1 MFLVN
6 LLNFW
11 ITDLPGELAALGG
24 AFLWTVATL
33 VYGRLGHSYPPLE
46 LNLFKGVIA
55 IALII
60 LTLALS
66 NEQLQLVNLSA
77 CGLLL
82 LSGVIGIA
90 LGDTAYFAAINYLG
104 ARRALLMET
113 LAPPLVAIIALIFLQ
128 EQLTIGAWCGIFVTV
143 IGIAWVVTE
152 RVPSSTVKHEQ
163 LFRGI
168 GFGILAALAQA
179 SGAVLSRAALAQTTI
194 SPLFSTLL
202 RLSGG
207 VVILLLLTGLFR
219 QQVGFQLKSLPS
231 KKALVAIFLAAFIGT
246 YLAIWLQQTAFKF
259 TAAGIA
265 QTLLATSPLF
275 VLPIVAWMGEVVSL
289 RAILGVLVAIGGI
302 GLLLGFK

>member
-1 MFLVN
+1 MFLGN
-6 LLNFW
+6 SLNFS
-11 ITDLPGELAALGG
+11 ITDLSGELAALGG
-24 AFLWTVATL
+24 ACLWAVATV
-33 VYGRLGHSYPPLE
+33 VYGRLGSYYPPLE
-46 LNLFKGVIA
+46 LNLMKGVIA

-60 LTLALS
+60 LTLIFG
-66 NEQLQLVNLSA
+66 NEQLQLLNLNA

-90 LGDTAYFAAINYLG
+90 LGDTAYFAAINCLG

-113 LAPPLVAIIALIFLQ
+113 LAPPLVAVIALIFLQ
-128 EQLTIGAWCGIFVTV
+128 EQLTIGAWCGIFLTV
-143 IGIAWVVTE
+143 LGIAWVITE
-152 RVPSSTVKHEQ
+152 RVPGSAVKQDQ
-163 LFRGI
+163 LLKGI
-168 GFGILAALAQA
+168 GLGILAALAQA

-207 VVILLLLTGLFR
+207 MVILLLLTGWFR
-219 QQVGFQLKSLPS
+219 RQVGFQVKSLPS
-231 KKALVAIFLAAFIGT
+231 KQALGAIFLAAFIGT
-246 YLAIWLQQTAFKF
+246 YLGIWLQQIAFKF

-275 VLPIVAWMGEVVSL
+275 VLPIVVWMGEVVSL

-302 GLLLGFK
+302 ALLLGFH